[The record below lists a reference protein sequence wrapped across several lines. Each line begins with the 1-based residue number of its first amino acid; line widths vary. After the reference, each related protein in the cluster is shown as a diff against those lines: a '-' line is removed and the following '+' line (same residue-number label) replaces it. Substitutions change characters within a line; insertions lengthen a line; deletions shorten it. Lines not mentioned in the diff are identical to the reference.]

1 MWSTH
6 VKNHSTLGRPL
17 ASLIFSDQTVLI
29 IQLVPR
35 WIQDNSSL
43 TEKAYVNS
51 TKDMPFVLNPTWNFF
66 KFRSGLY
73 LAQSNDK
80 KTKMIKFSLK
90 MIMAQKSCWNRIEKR
105 LIGPQFDWRL
115 KNILRTFA
123 SSSTV
128 PWKTLLDEK
137 MEFFEIVW
145 NNLFHNWNF
154 RNRLWSYQ
162 LGARPSLHGPSN
174 GNPLD
179 KLSSEI
185 EPSWNIWCHF

>member
-1 MWSTH
+1 MT
-6 VKNHSTLGRPL
+6 
-17 ASLIFSDQTVLI
+17 
-29 IQLVPR
+29 
-35 WIQDNSSL
+35 
-43 TEKAYVNS
+43 
-51 TKDMPFVLNPTWNFF
+51 
-66 KFRSGLY
+66 
-73 LAQSNDK
+73 K

-90 MIMAQKSCWNRIEKR
+90 MIMAKKSCWNRIEKR

-174 GNPLD
+174 GAIFRLT
-179 KLSSEI
+179 LSILYLYPILNVKWAPDMSTLI
-185 EPSWNIWCHF
+185 YCRLLYDLNKIMRCI